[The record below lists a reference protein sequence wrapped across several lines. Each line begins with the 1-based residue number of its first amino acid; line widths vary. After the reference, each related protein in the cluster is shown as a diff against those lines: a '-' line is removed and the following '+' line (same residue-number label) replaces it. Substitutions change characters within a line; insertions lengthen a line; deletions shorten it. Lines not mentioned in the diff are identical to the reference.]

1 MNQLSK
7 TITISLTTLLILTL
21 SACST
26 TRNTPHKN
34 EFSYT
39 HNCTEQGQ
47 PVTRFIT
54 AKVPLSLEDIKSL
67 RQSLEEKFQ
76 LDHGSCEYIDAK

>member
-7 TITISLTTLLILTL
+7 SITISLAVSLIFTL

-26 TRNTPHKN
+26 TTHTTHKN

-54 AKVPLSLEDIKSL
+54 AKVPLSLEEIKSL
-67 RQSLEEKFQ
+67 RQTLEEKFQ
-76 LDHGSCEYIDAK
+76 LDHGSCKYIDAK

>member
-7 TITISLTTLLILTL
+7 NITIPLTASLILTL

-26 TRNTPHKN
+26 SSHTPHEN

-47 PVTRFIT
+47 SVTRFIT

-67 RQSLEEKFQ
+67 RQTLEEKFQ
-76 LDHGSCEYIDAK
+76 LDHGSCKYIDAK

>member
-7 TITISLTTLLILTL
+7 TITISLTVSLILTL
-21 SACST
+21 SACSMSSH
-26 TRNTPHKN
+26 TPHKN
-34 EFSYT
+34 EFSYA

-54 AKVPLSLEDIKSL
+54 AKVPLSLEEIKSL
-67 RQSLEEKFQ
+67 RQTLEEKFQ
-76 LDHGSCEYIDAK
+76 LDHGSCKYINAK

>member
-7 TITISLTTLLILTL
+7 PITISLTVSLIFTL

-26 TRNTPHKN
+26 TTHTPHKN

-47 PVTRFIT
+47 PVTHFIT
-54 AKVPLSLEDIKSL
+54 AKVPLSLEEIK
-67 RQSLEEKFQ
+67 
-76 LDHGSCEYIDAK
+76 A

>member
-7 TITISLTTLLILTL
+7 SITTSLTVSLIFTL

-26 TRNTPHKN
+26 SSHTPHKN

-39 HNCTEQGQ
+39 HNCTKQGQ

-54 AKVPLSLEDIKSL
+54 AKVPLTIEEIQSL
-67 RQSLEEKFQ
+67 RQTLEENFQ
-76 LDHGSCEYIDAK
+76 LDHGSCKYIDAK

>member
-7 TITISLTTLLILTL
+7 TITISLTTSLMLTL

-26 TRNTPHKN
+26 FSHTPHKN

-39 HNCTEQGQ
+39 HNCTKQGQ

-54 AKVPLSLEDIKSL
+54 AKVPLSLEEIKSL
-67 RQSLEEKFQ
+67 RQTLEEKFQ
-76 LDHGSCEYIDAK
+76 LDHGSCKYINAQ

>member
-1 MNQLSK
+1 MIQLSK
-7 TITISLTTLLILTL
+7 TITIPLTASLILTL

-26 TRNTPHKN
+26 FSHTPDKN

-54 AKVPLSLEDIKSL
+54 AKVPLSLEEIKSL
-67 RQSLEEKFQ
+67 RQTLEEKFQ
-76 LDHGSCEYIDAK
+76 LDHGSCKYTDGE